1 MVVLVG
7 GQPLPNLLPVKHYRP
22 DAVILLYTSTT
33 REVHDRLRQTIQ
45 RTTHQRTT
53 QLSSFKVD
61 PYDIV
66 ATEKALEDQ
75 IQSFSSSNRFLNLT
89 GGTKAM
95 ALAAY
100 RVAERHRAEILYLE
114 SERKKSIAYRYVWRN
129 GDLLKEAPEEL
140 PACLTLTDMLNVH
153 FGPDMWHEYGTKR
166 QEGSPF
172 EEAIATALR
181 QRVDEVMV
189 GVKALNGQVDI
200 DLVVRLGNQWGII
213 EAKSGK
219 NGRNLDGI
227 KQLSNAGRH
236 LGTYTQQFYVIT
248 VEPTNEQ
255 KGLIAASRIQVVTL
269 REYGS
274 ADQQLTDND
283 SEEIVEKVCQALQ
296 G

>member
-7 GQPLPNLLPVKHYRP
+7 GQPLPNLLPIKHYRP
-22 DAVILLYTSTT
+22 DTVILLYTDTT
-33 REVHDRLRQTIQ
+33 RKVYERLCQTIQ
-45 RTTHQRTT
+45 RMT
-53 QLSSFKVD
+53 QVSSLEVD

-75 IQSFSSSNRFLNLT
+75 IQSFSSSNLLFNLT

-95 ALAAY
+95 AFAAY

-129 GDLLKEAPEEL
+129 GDLHKETPEEL
-140 PACLTLTDMLNVH
+140 PACLSLTDMLNVYV
-153 FGPDMWHEYGTKR
+153 GQGMWHEHGTGR

-172 EEAIATALR
+172 EEAIAAALR
-181 QRVDEVMV
+181 PHVDEVMV
-189 GVKALNGQVDI
+189 GVKALDGQVDI

-213 EAKSGK
+213 EAKSGE
-219 NGRNLDGI
+219 NGRRLDGV
-227 KQLSNAGRH
+227 KQLSNVGRH

-248 VEPTNEQ
+248 VERNDAHEAV
-255 KGLIAASRIQVVTL
+255 INASRIQVVTL
-269 REYGS
+269 REYHTGDS
-274 ADQQLTDND
+274 SLTENDQRQ
-283 SEEIVEKVCQALQ
+283 IVGAVCQALQ

>member
-1 MVVLVG
+1 
-7 GQPLPNLLPVKHYRP
+7 
-22 DAVILLYTSTT
+22 
-33 REVHDRLRQTIQ
+33 
-45 RTTHQRTT
+45 
-53 QLSSFKVD
+53 
-61 PYDIV
+61 
-66 ATEKALEDQ
+66 
-75 IQSFSSSNRFLNLT
+75 
-89 GGTKAM
+89 M

-140 PACLTLTDMLNVH
+140 PACLTLTGMLNVH

-172 EEAIATALR
+172 EEAIATVLR

-189 GVKALNGQVDI
+189 GVKALDGQVDI

-213 EAKSGK
+213 EAKSGE
-219 NGRNLDGI
+219 NGRRLDGV

-248 VEPTNEQ
+248 VERNDAHEAV
-255 KGLIAASRIQVVTL
+255 INASRIQVVTL
-269 REYGS
+269 QEYHTGDS
-274 ADQQLTDND
+274 SLTENDQRQ
-283 SEEIVEKVCQALQ
+283 IVGAVCQALQ